1 MTDDKMKI
9 LTLDIETSPHI
20 ASVWGLWQQN
30 VSLNQLRECTTVI
43 CWAAKWHGN
52 SKIEFMSDHH
62 DDHESMISWIWD
74 LLDKADIVV
83 GWNHKAF
90 DLKHLNREFLLM
102 GLSPPSKYV
111 VVDLMLETR
120 KNFKFASNKLDH
132 VSRQL
137 DIGHK
142 LHHTGME
149 LWNDCVIR
157 DDPKAWAVMKRYNI
171 QDVKL
176 TEKVFDTLRPW
187 LKMPNIALYMGLEGF
202 ACPSCGSD
210 ALQRRG
216 YAYKSAGVYQRYQC
230 TDCTKW
236 STDSKRF
243 ATTVLRPE

>member
-1 MTDDKMKI
+1 MTDEKMKI

-120 KNFKFASNKLDH
+120 KNFKFASNKL
-132 VSRQL
+132 
-137 DIGHK
+137 
-142 LHHTGME
+142 HHTGME
-149 LWNDCVIR
+149 LWNGCVIR
-157 DDPKAWAVMKRYNI
+157 DDPKSWAVMKKYNI

-176 TEKVFDTLRPW
+176 TEKVFDVLRPW